1 MLLLVQSL
9 NNIGVRSAFMRLV
22 ILSVLEKDFVHVSAS
37 VLKQLIRAV
46 ENDECYFTVT
56 EHTEFIGFL
65 HQSKLSLCKSN
76 LSVPLIHYACDLY
89 FLSPHFQS
97 PFLPYI
103 PND

>member
-1 MLLLVQSL
+1 
-9 NNIGVRSAFMRLV
+9 MRLV
-22 ILSVLEKDFVHVSAS
+22 VLGVLEKDFVHVGAG
-37 VLKQLIRAV
+37 VLKQLVRAV
-46 ENDECYFTVT
+46 ENDERDLTVT
-56 EHTEFIGFL
+56 EYTEFIGFL

-103 PND
+103 PNN